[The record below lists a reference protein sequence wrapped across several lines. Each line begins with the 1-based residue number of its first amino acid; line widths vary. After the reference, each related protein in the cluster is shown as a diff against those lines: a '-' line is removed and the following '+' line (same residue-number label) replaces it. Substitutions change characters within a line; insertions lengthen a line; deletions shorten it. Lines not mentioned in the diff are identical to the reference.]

1 MTKRIDRSTLLMLLI
16 AALNVMLFVTFAGL
30 RLTRPSDGARLM
42 PGEAVFQHD
51 GVIVTT
57 FSSGS
62 SDLRSSDL
70 RSGDRVVAVDGRSL
84 EKWAALLLCWQPLC
98 DSPPRPTRAVGDH
111 VAYSIVRDGRPLDLA
126 VTLRAYP
133 WFENLRQ
140 DWGAMAYALAMFLTG
155 AFVFARRSEDS
166 AARALFV
173 GGSAILG
180 ASTWSLGLQA
190 LDFVHPLLF
199 WLHRLTT
206 GGSFLLY
213 WACVLHFTLVFPNPH
228 PFVQRQ
234 RWAVPAVYAVPF
246 AVWAATSLWTS
257 LTMGGVLDS
266 LGQQGLFQSLT
277 VTAYLALSL
286 VALVTNYRNEP
297 SSISRQQIRVVIYAI
312 AVNAVLAILL
322 WQIPPLLL
330 GEIWLT
336 SNTIA
341 VIGLILPLAL
351 VVSIL
356 RYRLWD
362 IDVFINRTAVYGLLS
377 LLIVGLY
384 SGSVSLLGALFEQR
398 GGVLFS
404 LFATAAIALIFE
416 PLRGRL
422 QQAVNRVMYGERDTP
437 YQVISRLGRML
448 EIGAAPEDLLDV
460 ITRTITEALKLPFA
474 GIASLENGAV
484 RMQSEYGRRP
494 SDPFVLPL
502 VYQREVVGQLS
513 VAQRGP
519 HDPLNESDIRL
530 LEDVAH
536 QAGAVLHT
544 VQLNRDL
551 QLSRERLVIRV
562 EEERRRLR
570 RDLHDGLGPTLAS
583 YTLKLDAVL
592 DRMDTEPAEAKR
604 LIEALKEQTKE
615 TVADI
620 RRLVYELRPPAL
632 DELGLVDALRAHLE
646 SSNHARGAPNVTL
659 VAPPDGLPP
668 LPAAVEVAAYRIVM
682 EGVANVLHHAGASNC
697 VVQIRVEA
705 SERQALSI
713 EIRDDGAGLQETRR
727 NGVGLISMRERAL
740 ELGGT
745 CAIENASTGGVQ
757 VRVALPFGER
767 KG

>member
-1 MTKRIDRSTLLMLLI
+1 MTKRTDRSTLLVLLV
-16 AALNVMLFVTFAGL
+16 AVANVVLFVTFTGL
-30 RLTRPSDGARLM
+30 RVSRPSDGARLQ
-42 PGEAVFQHD
+42 PGEPAFQHD
-51 GVIVTT
+51 GVIVTPLQHAP
-57 FSSGS
+57 G
-62 SDLRSSDL
+62 DLQTGDL
-70 RSGDRVVAVDGRSL
+70 VVAIEDRPLEAWAAALLCWRPVCDSPERPIHAIGDRVN
-84 EKWAALLLCWQPLC
+84 
-98 DSPPRPTRAVGDH
+98 
-111 VAYSIVRDGRPLDLA
+111 YSVVRDGQPLDVS
-126 VTLRAYP
+126 VTLGPYP
-133 WFENLRQ
+133 WAENLRQ
-140 DWGAMAYALAMFLTG
+140 DWGAFAYALAMFLTG
-155 AFVFARRSEDS
+155 AFVFARRSDDV

-180 ASTWSLGLQA
+180 ATTWSLGLQA
-190 LDFVHPLLF
+190 LDFVDPLLF
-199 WLHRLTT
+199 WVHRLTT

-228 PFVQRQ
+228 PLVRRH
-234 RWAVPAVYAVPF
+234 RWLMPMLYVLPF
-246 AVWAATSLWTS
+246 AVWAVTSWWTG
-257 LTMGGVLDS
+257 LTAGGVLDA
-266 LGQQGLFQSLT
+266 LAQQGTYQSLT
-277 VTAYLALSL
+277 VIVYLAFSL
-286 VALVTNYRNEP
+286 AALVTNYRNEP

-312 AVNAVLAILL
+312 VVNAALAILL
-322 WQIPPLLL
+322 WQIPQLLL

-351 VVSIL
+351 AVSIL

-362 IDVFINRTAVYGLLS
+362 IDVFINRTAVYGVLS
-377 LLIVGLY
+377 ILIVGLY
-384 SGSVSLLGALFEQR
+384 SGSVSLLGMLFEQR
-398 GGVLFS
+398 GSVVLP
-404 LFATAAIALIFE
+404 LFATAVIALVFE

-422 QQAVNRVMYGERDTP
+422 QQAVNRMMYGERDTP

-474 GIASLENGAV
+474 GIASLENGAL

-494 SDPFVLPL
+494 SDPFALPL

-592 DRMDTEPAEAKR
+592 DRIDTDPAVAKR
-604 LIEALKEQTKE
+604 LIEELKDQTKE

-646 SSNHARGAPNVTL
+646 SANHASGAPNVTL
-659 VAPPDGLPP
+659 VAPLEGLPP

-682 EGVANVLHHAGASNC
+682 EGVTNVLHHAEASNC
-697 VVQIRVEA
+697 VVQIRVE
-705 SERQALSI
+705 SSVRPALSI
-713 EIRDDGAGLQETRR
+713 EIRDDGAGLQEARR
-727 NGVGLISMRERAL
+727 TGVGLVSMRERAL

-745 CAIENASTGGVQ
+745 CVIENASTGGVQ

>member
-1 MTKRIDRSTLLMLLI
+1 MTKRIDRPTPWVLLV
-16 AALNVMLFVTFAGL
+16 AALNVALFAAFVGL
-30 RLTRPSDGARLM
+30 RLMRPSDGMRLQ
-42 PGEAVFQHD
+42 PGEQAFRPD
-51 GVIVTT
+51 GVIVSP
-57 FSSGS
+57 FEQASG
-62 SDLRSSDL
+62 DLQTGDL
-70 RSGDRVVAVDGRSL
+70 VVAIEGRPLEAWAATLLCWRPVCDSPDRPIHTIGDRVS
-84 EKWAALLLCWQPLC
+84 
-98 DSPPRPTRAVGDH
+98 
-111 VAYSIVRDGRPLDLA
+111 YSIVREGQPLDVS
-126 VTLRAYP
+126 VTLGPYP
-133 WFENLRQ
+133 WVENLRQ
-140 DWGAMAYALAMFLTG
+140 DWGAFAYALAMFFTG
-155 AFVFARRSEDS
+155 AFVFARRSDDV
-166 AARALFV
+166 ATRALFV
-173 GGSAILG
+173 GSSAILG

-190 LDFVHPLLF
+190 LDFVDPLLF

-228 PFVQRQ
+228 PLVRRH
-234 RWAVPAVYAVPF
+234 RWLVPMLYVLPF
-246 AVWAATSLWTS
+246 AVWAVTSWWTG
-257 LTMGGVLDS
+257 LTAGGVLDA
-266 LGQQGLFQSLT
+266 LAQQGTYQSLT
-277 VTAYLALSL
+277 VIVYLAFSL
-286 VALVTNYRNEP
+286 AALVTNYRNEP

-312 AVNAVLAILL
+312 AVNAILGILL
-322 WQIPPLLL
+322 WQIPQLLL

-351 VVSIL
+351 AVSIL

-362 IDVFINRTAVYGLLS
+362 IDVFINRTAVYGVLS
-377 LLIVGLY
+377 ILIVGLY
-384 SGSVSLLGALFEQR
+384 SGSVSLLGTLFEQR
-398 GGVLFS
+398 GSVVLP
-404 LFATAAIALIFE
+404 LFATAVIALVFE

-422 QQAVNRVMYGERDTP
+422 QQAVNRMMYGERDTP

-474 GIASLENGAV
+474 GIASLENGALQ
-484 RMQSEYGRRP
+484 MQSEYGRRP

-592 DRMDTEPAEAKR
+592 DRIDTDPAVAKR
-604 LIEALKEQTKE
+604 LIEELKDQTKE

-646 SSNHARGAPNVTL
+646 SANHASGAPNVTL
-659 VAPPDGLPP
+659 VAPSEGLPP

-682 EGVANVLHHAGASNC
+682 EGVTNVLHHAEASNC
-697 VVQIRVEA
+697 VVQIRVE
-705 SERQALSI
+705 SSVRPALSI
-713 EIRDDGAGLQETRR
+713 EIRDDGTGLQETRR
-727 NGVGLISMRERAL
+727 NGLGLISMRERAL

-745 CAIENASTGGVQ
+745 CAIENAAAGGVQ

>member
-1 MTKRIDRSTLLMLLI
+1 MTKRINRSTLLVLLV
-16 AALNVMLFVTFAGL
+16 AALNVALFAAFAGL
-30 RLTRPSDGARLM
+30 RLVRPSDGMRLQ
-42 PGEAVFQHD
+42 PGEQAFKPD
-51 GVIVTT
+51 GVIVT
-57 FSSGS
+57 SLEQAPG
-62 SDLRSSDL
+62 DLQTGDL
-70 RSGDRVVAVDGRSL
+70 VVAIEGRRLEAWAAALLCWRPVCASPDRPIHVNGDRV
-84 EKWAALLLCWQPLC
+84 K
-98 DSPPRPTRAVGDH
+98 
-111 VAYSIVRDGRPLDLA
+111 YSIVRDGQPLDVS
-126 VTLRAYP
+126 VTLGPYP
-133 WFENLRQ
+133 WAENLRQ
-140 DWGAMAYALAMFLTG
+140 DWGAFAYALAMFFTG
-155 AFVFARRSEDS
+155 AFVFARRSDDV

-190 LDFVHPLLF
+190 LDFVDLLLF

-213 WACVLHFTLVFPNPH
+213 WACVFHFALAFPNPH
-228 PFVQRQ
+228 PLVRRH
-234 RWAVPAVYAVPF
+234 RWLVPMLYAVPF
-246 AVWAATSLWTS
+246 VVWAATSWWTS
-257 LTMGGVLDS
+257 LTAGGALDT
-266 LGQQGLFQSLT
+266 LAQQGTYQSLT
-277 VTAYLALSL
+277 VTVYLVLSL

-312 AVNAVLAILL
+312 VVNAVLAILL
-322 WQIPPLLL
+322 WQIPQLLL

-351 VVSIL
+351 AVSIL

-362 IDVFINRTAVYGLLS
+362 IDVFINRTAVYGVLS
-377 LLIVGLY
+377 ILIVGLY
-384 SGSVSLLGALFEQR
+384 SGSVSLLGTLFEQR
-398 GGVLFS
+398 GSVLLP
-404 LFATAAIALIFE
+404 LFATAVIALIFE

-422 QQAVNRVMYGERDTP
+422 QQAVNRMMYGERDTP

-494 SDPFVLPL
+494 ADPFVLPL

-544 VQLNRDL
+544 VQLNHDL

-592 DRMDTEPAEAKR
+592 DCLDTDPATAKR
-604 LIEALKEQTKE
+604 LIEALKDQTKE

-620 RRLVYELRPPAL
+620 RRLVYQLRPPAL

-646 SSNHARGAPNVTL
+646 SSNHARGVPTVTL
-659 VAPPDGLPP
+659 VAPSEGLPP
-668 LPAAVEVAAYRIVM
+668 LPAAVEVAAYRIIM
-682 EGVANVLHHAGASNC
+682 EGVANVLHHAGATSC
-697 VVQIRVEA
+697 VVQIQVEWGL
-705 SERQALSI
+705 RPTLSI
-713 EIRDDGAGLQETRR
+713 EIHDDGAGFKETHRT
-727 NGVGLISMRERAL
+727 GVGLVSIRERAL

-767 KG
+767 KA